1 MAIQRIALSQPIES
15 RKASFEKDSYTA
27 NVVFESHD
35 QTRDFVKRPGL
46 IKKATVVESTPPTD
60 VAAQGLFEFNDNLIS
75 VIDDEIYKI
84 EPITGAVTDLGPF
97 PTDTALK
104 HRVYGTKTF
113 NGTELFMHNSEKAVL
128 VDGADFV
135 TEITNDHVVSID
147 VINGGVDY
155 SVGTTI
161 TIAPP
166 PGWPTTGT
174 VATATLE
181 FASANGGSIVSATV
195 TDGGSGYITPP
206 SVTIVKPTSPAGKNG
221 NFVSGDNHVYVTDIS
236 GIELG
241 MGMGVATALPIT
253 SYFAGQPFVVGIQP
267 DLAGPGGLLTTDT
280 IAIQSFT
287 TTGGHLTFGDI
298 GQSANLS
305 ANLNSFPT
313 VPKVAGV
320 VYLDQYVFVGCEDNK
335 IYNSNLSDASSWEPL
350 SYISFLQS
358 NDTLVGISRYLN
370 YLVAFGKKSM
380 NFFYDAA
387 VSPGSPLQLAASYS
401 SEVGCSN
408 GDSIVQTDQSVFWV
422 GTSKTHGRCVFLL
435 DGTSPTRV
443 STTFIE
449 RYLEKSTMAEVTA
462 YSYKFDGHLLYILTL
477 HDLDVTLVY
486 DAVEKV
492 WHKWSSYG
500 LVRADEPGVG
510 TYRESFFNPCFYA
523 KADEKAFVLSFD
535 TGELFYFDQDT
546 YTDDGRAIYCRAVT
560 DIVDNGTTNR
570 KFYNRLEI
578 VGNKVGG
585 TIKVRHT
592 SDDYQTWSQYRSIDL
607 SKIRSQIYQSG
618 QSRRRAWEFLCT
630 DNIPLRL
637 DAAEIDFEVG
647 GLDPQQ
653 GVGGGTRY
661 RR

>member
-46 IKKATVVESTPPTD
+46 IKKATVVETTPPAGVFT
-60 VAAQGLFEFNDNLIS
+60 QGLFEYSDNLIS
-75 VIDDEIYKI
+75 VIEDEVYKI
-84 EPITGAVTDLGPF
+84 DPLLGTVTDLGPF
-97 PTDTALK
+97 PTDILTN

-113 NGTELFMHNSEKAVL
+113 NGAELFMHNGETGAL
-128 VDGADFV
+128 IDGAYNV

-147 VINGGVDY
+147 VINGGVNY
-155 SVGTTI
+155 SVGS
-161 TIAPP
+161 TIAITAAPP
-166 PGWPTTGT
+166 TGT
-174 VATATLE
+174 DATATLS
-181 FASANGGSIVSATV
+181 FAGVAGGSITAATV
-195 TDGGSGYITPP
+195 TSVGSGYLSTP
-206 SVTIVKPTSPAGKNG
+206 SAGIVKPDDVFGT
-221 NFVSGDNHVYVTDIS
+221 VT
-236 GIELG
+236 
-241 MGMGVATALPIT
+241 GVAGQSSILINSYDITAGTIVYAGMAFNYGGQTYYVSQTKDLPSAI
-253 SYFAGQPFVVGIQP
+253 
-267 DLAGPGGLLTTDT
+267 GPLEVLLTAPLAT
-280 IAIQSFT
+280 SFT
-287 TTGGHLTFGDI
+287 FYTP
-298 GQSANLS
+298 SASYPLFYDAGES
-305 ANLNSFPT
+305 AVFSVNLNSFPT
-313 VPKVAGV
+313 VEKVPGA
-320 VYLDQYVFVGCEDNK
+320 VYLDQYVFVGCTDNK

-350 SYISFLQS
+350 SYISFIQS

-401 SEVGCSN
+401 SEVGCAS
-408 GDSIVQTDQSVFWV
+408 GDSIAQTDQSIFWV

-500 LVRADEPGVG
+500 LVRSGEPGVG
-510 TYRESFFNPCFYA
+510 TYRESFFDPCFYA
-523 KADEKAFVLSFD
+523 KADEKAFVLSYN
-535 TGELFYFDQDT
+535 TGDLFYFDQET

-653 GVGGGTRY
+653 DVGGGTRY